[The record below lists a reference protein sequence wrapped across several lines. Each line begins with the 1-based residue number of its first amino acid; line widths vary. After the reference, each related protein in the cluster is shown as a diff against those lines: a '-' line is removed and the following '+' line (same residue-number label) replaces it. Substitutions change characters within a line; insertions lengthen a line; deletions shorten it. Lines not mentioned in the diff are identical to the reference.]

1 MKKLFAAA
9 TAFGA
14 LTVVSSPALAE
25 EIEWEELDLEDEG
38 ILVSVDELDDLDLDD
53 LDDVDLVSFDNGSVS
68 LGADQEAESGDVEQ
82 TFEVSGGGD
91 NANQTAGIQGVANT
105 GNAQDTLGFVQIGS
119 EIEDIEFDEV
129 GSSIEVDPELDVGSE
144 QSVEQSASTN

>member
-14 LTVVSSPALAE
+14 LTVASSPALAE
-25 EIEWEELDLEDEG
+25 EIELEELDLADER
-38 ILVSVDELDDLDLDD
+38 ILLSVDD
-53 LDDVDLVSFDNGSVS
+53 LDDFDLEDLDDVALVGLDSGGVS
-68 LGADQEAESGDVEQ
+68 LDVDQEAESGDVEQ
-82 TFEVSGGGD
+82 SFEVSGGGD
-91 NANQTAGIQGVANT
+91 NASQTVGVQGVANT

-129 GSSIEVDPELDVGSE
+129 GSSIEVSPELDVDSA
-144 QSVEQSASTN
+144 QSVDQSASTS

>member
-129 GSSIEVDPELDVGSE
+129 GSSIEVNPELDVDSK

>member
-14 LTVVSSPALAE
+14 LTVASSPALAE
-25 EIEWEELDLEDEG
+25 DIELEELNLEDEG
-38 ILVSVDELDDLDLDD
+38 ILLSVDDLDDFDLDD
-53 LDDVDLVSFDNGSVS
+53 LDDVALVDLDSGGVS
-68 LGADQEAESGDVEQ
+68 LDVYQEAESSDVNQ
-82 TFEVSGGGD
+82 TFEVSGGGN
-91 NANQTAGIQGVANT
+91 NASQTVGVQGVANT

-129 GSSIEVDPELDVGSE
+129 GASIEVSPELDVDSE
-144 QSVEQSASTN
+144 QSVDQSASTN